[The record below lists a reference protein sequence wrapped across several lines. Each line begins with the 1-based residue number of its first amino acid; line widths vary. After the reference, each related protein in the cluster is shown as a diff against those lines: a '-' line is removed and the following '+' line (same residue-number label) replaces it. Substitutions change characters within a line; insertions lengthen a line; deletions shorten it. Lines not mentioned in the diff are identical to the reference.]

1 MDEYLELF
9 FSYDSFLVLRIQ
21 TEWKIISRERD
32 IKVRLSNWMGPSCA
46 NFTLI
51 GTSGGGGTI
60 WPLLY
65 IYNCIFRAGEHE
77 TRREKEG
84 EKETVHSPGRII
96 RGTKSDG
103 SEAGSARAIQKNFF
117 TVSP

>member
-1 MDEYLELF
+1 MDS
-9 FSYDSFLVLRIQ
+9 SY
-21 TEWKIISRERD
+21 
-32 IKVRLSNWMGPSCA
+32 A

-51 GTSGGGGTI
+51 GTCLGKTI

-65 IYNCIFRAGEHE
+65 IYNRILRAGEHE

-96 RGTKSDG
+96 RGTKSDE
-103 SEAGSARAIQKNFF
+103 SEAGSARAIQKIFF
-117 TVSP
+117 TVSPQLAAI